1 MPYLRPSLSDLR
13 TQVAQ
18 DIASAAPGSDPL
30 LRFSNLKITGD
41 AQAALANLHYGYLD
55 WIAKNAVPFTA
66 SGEFLEGWA
75 GLIGI
80 IRKPA
85 TSATGSVTFT
95 GTAGAFIPAGVKVV
109 RGDGVTFTTG
119 AGQTVGG
126 GGTAIVTATA
136 DADLTG
142 QTGAFGN
149 TALST
154 VMTLGQAIAGVQ
166 SNGTVS
172 AVFAGGADLETD
184 DALRSRMLFAYQNP
198 PQGGDK
204 NDFVQWALAVPG
216 VTRAWCFPNLAGVG
230 TVSVYTMWDVSEAAH
245 GGFPQG
251 SNGVATGE
259 TRAAAATGDQLAVA
273 NALFALQPVTAL
285 VYHLTPTAN
294 PVAFTISGIPVASRA
309 AIPGAIAGVFLNDGV
324 PGGSIPLAHIWSAIA
339 AVSGVNDFVITS
351 PAVDIANAAGQLPT
365 VGALTFT

>member
-1 MPYLRPSLSDLR
+1 MPFTRPSLSDLR
-13 TQVAQ
+13 SQVAQ

-75 GLIGI
+75 GLIGV

-85 TSATGSVTFT
+85 TSASGSVTFI
-95 GTAGAFIPAGVKVV
+95 GTPGAVIPAGVKVV

-126 GGTAIVTATA
+126 GGTAIVAATA

-149 TALST
+149 TAVST

-166 SNGTVS
+166 SNGSVS

-184 DALRSRMLFAYQNP
+184 DALRSRMLFVYQNP

-204 NDFVQWALAVPG
+204 NDYVQWALAVPG
-216 VTRAWCFPNLAGVG
+216 VTRAWCFPNLAGPG

-251 SNGVATGE
+251 SNGVATAE

-285 VYHLTPTAN
+285 VYHNQRHSCCIACRN
-294 PVAFTISGIPVASRA
+294 PWRHRWRVPERRRAGRLDPAGPYLVGDRCRLRRERLHHHVARSRHHQRRRCA
-309 AIPGAIAGVFLNDGV
+309 PDRRRHYLY
-324 PGGSIPLAHIWSAIA
+324 LAH
-339 AVSGVNDFVITS
+339 VSSSI
-351 PAVDIANAAGQLPT
+351 
-365 VGALTFT
+365 